1 MTNLSEKLK
10 RIFGTIAYGTGVML
24 GNICDKKSV
33 FDVVNDLA
41 QRIDSGFLTSVDKS
55 DFKSLNRWLED
66 HKFDKSFA
74 DKLQALIDTPSLNS
88 VVVDIIVTNINST
101 KTSAANGTPRS
112 RLDYKARDVATLSR
126 IWLSQYDTDRIKKAC
141 EKSAKYNTL
150 GEKAKQNICEILET
164 ACRVYLEEAFDNLT
178 GDYQILASVIIRSVG
193 NQISRFATEM
203 KSFAKSHPIRATRVN
218 VDDTTIKEI
227 LTETYAYTIKCP
239 HCGNTSADFISYK
252 DKDKYLCGR
261 CNSYFVHPNQAIK
274 NFIEDYSKNIQTNLS
289 GFVTQL
295 DHKLNAILQQTIAEG
310 ATTRSHITDEAVKT
324 RSHMSTVGEKI
335 EEKIDDTNAQMNA
348 GFNSI
353 HEMLQQLK
361 DAKQPSADQTTSAR
375 VREDF
380 PKGSAYR
387 ASFQKVPPSSPI
399 STTSRRRT
407 ILTNEIHSRD
417 AIIENGLLKKY
428 RGSAVELALPDSITG
443 IDFGAFSD
451 CTSLSAVALPDSIT
465 RIGICAF
472 SRCTSL
478 VSINIPSFVTRID
491 AWAFSACSSLPYIA
505 IPDSVKKIGVGA
517 FHACESLLSITIP
530 DSLTRISAWTFSRC
544 ASLFSIALPSAATR
558 IDAWAFRGCES
569 LSSITLPNSITRISA
584 GVFSRCAS
592 LTSIIL
598 PNSVTRIGAWAF
610 SRCASIT
617 SITISR
623 SVTRI
628 GAWAFSR
635 CVSLTSIAIPKSVTK
650 IGAGAFRGCES
661 LTSITIPDS
670 VESIGPW
677 AFDNCFSL
685 RTIRYGGTKD
695 QWKRLRNKNIENCQI
710 IFNAQ

>member
-10 RIFGTIAYGTGVML
+10 RIFGTMAYGTGVML

-41 QRIDSGFLTSVDKS
+41 KGINSGFLTSVDKS

-74 DKLQALIDTPSLNS
+74 DKLQALINTPSLNS

-150 GEKAKQNICEILET
+150 GEKAKQDICEIFET

-193 NQISRFATEM
+193 NQISRFAMEM

-261 CNSYFVHPNQAIK
+261 CNSYFVHPNQTIK

-295 DHKLNAILQQTIAEG
+295 DHKLDAILQQTIAEG
-310 ATTRSHITDEAVKT
+310 ATTRSHMTDQAVKT

-335 EEKIDDTNAQMNA
+335 EEKIGDTNAQMNA
-348 GFNSI
+348 GFHSI
-353 HEMLQQLK
+353 QEMLQQLK
-361 DAKQPSADQTTSAR
+361 DAKHPSADQTTSAR

-380 PKGSAYR
+380 PKGSLYR
-387 ASFQKVPPSSPI
+387 APFPNVRFSPPV
-399 STTSRRRT
+399 TTSSRRRT
-407 ILTNEIHSRD
+407 ILTNATRSRD
-417 AIIENGLLKKY
+417 AIIENGVLVKY
-428 RGSAVELALPDSITG
+428 NGSANEVVIHDSIMS
-443 IDFGAFSD
+443 IDEFAFNGS
-451 CTSLSAVALPDSIT
+451 T
-465 RIGICAF
+465 
-472 SRCTSL
+472 
-478 VSINIPSFVTRID
+478 
-491 AWAFSACSSLPYIA
+491 
-505 IPDSVKKIGVGA
+505 
-517 FHACESLLSITIP
+517 
-530 DSLTRISAWTFSRC
+530 
-544 ASLFSIALPSAATR
+544 
-558 IDAWAFRGCES
+558 S
-569 LSSITLPNSITRISA
+569 LSSITIPS
-584 GVFSRCAS
+584 
-592 LTSIIL
+592 
-598 PNSVTRIGAWAF
+598 SVTYIDDMAF
-610 SRCASIT
+610 ATCSSLASIT
-617 SITISR
+617 VHKNNQVYRSEGNCLIERKTNKVIAGCKNSIIPHSVKSIGNWAFAFCTSLSSITIPS
-623 SVTRI
+623 SVKSI
-628 GAWAFSR
+628 GWAAFMF
-635 CVSLTSIAIPKSVTK
+635 CTSLSSIAIPSSVKS
-650 IGAGAFRGCES
+650 IGEAAFKECTS
-661 LTSITIPDS
+661 LRTITIPSS
-670 VESIGPW
+670 VKSIGEA
-677 AFDNCFSL
+677 AFKDCTSL
-685 RTIRYGGTKD
+685 RTIRYGGTKM
-695 QWKRLRNKNIENCQI
+695 QWILARKGSLRNRLQNNDIENCQI
-710 IFNAQ
+710 IFNAK

>member
-41 QRIDSGFLTSVDKS
+41 KGINSRFLTSVDKS

-112 RLDYKARDVATLSR
+112 RLDYKAQDVATLSR
-126 IWLSQYDTDRIKKAC
+126 VWLCQYDTDRVKNAC
-141 EKSAKYNTL
+141 KRSAKYNTL
-150 GEKAKQNICEILET
+150 DEKTKRHICEVLET
-164 ACRVYLEEAFDNLT
+164 ACSIYLENAYDNLT

-261 CNSYFVHPNQAIK
+261 CNSYFVHPNQTIK

-348 GFNSI
+348 GFHSI
-353 HEMLQQLK
+353 QEMLQQLK
-361 DAKQPSADQTTSAR
+361 DAKHPSANQTSSAC

-387 ASFQKVPPSSPI
+387 ASFQKVQPSAHV
-399 STTSRRRT
+399 STNSRRRPL
-407 ILTNEIHSRD
+407 LTTEIRSRD
-417 AIIENGLLKKY
+417 AIIENGVLKNY
-428 RGSAVELALPDSITG
+428 NGSATDV
-443 IDFGAFSD
+443 
-451 CTSLSAVALPDSIT
+451 V
-465 RIGICAF
+465 
-472 SRCTSL
+472 
-478 VSINIPSFVTRID
+478 IPASVTRID
-491 AWAFSACSSLPYIA
+491 EFAFW
-505 IPDSVKKIGVGA
+505 G
-517 FHACESLLSITIP
+517 
-530 DSLTRISAWTFSRC
+530 C
-544 ASLFSIALPSAATR
+544 A
-558 IDAWAFRGCES
+558 S
-569 LSSITLPNSITRISA
+569 LSSITIPSS
-584 GVFSRCAS
+584 V
-592 LTSIIL
+592 TSI
-598 PNSVTRIGAWAF
+598 GDWAF
-610 SRCASIT
+610 DGCT
-617 SITISR
+617 SLS
-623 SVTRI
+623 
-628 GAWAFSR
+628 
-635 CVSLTSIAIPKSVTK
+635 
-650 IGAGAFRGCES
+650 
-661 LTSITIPDS
+661 SITIPDS
-670 VESIGPW
+670 VKSIGDGAFWGCTSLFSITIPDSVTSIGDKAFRDCSSLSSITIPDSVTRIGDAAFWDCSSLSSITIPDSVTSIGDW
-677 AFDNCFSL
+677 AFCDCSSLSSITIPGSVKNIGAAAFWGCTSL
-685 RTIRYGGTKD
+685 RTIRYGGTKM
-695 QWKRLRNKNIENCQI
+695 QWILARKGSLRNRLQNNDIENCQI